1 VVTQHVRKR
10 ARFGINP
17 WEIVA
22 AIVIIAIIAAIAWP
36 VATRARAAAGH
47 DPAEDIGEAS
57 GMYAAS
63 MATDS
68 PALGGNGMD
77 EVE

>member
-1 VVTQHVRKR
+1 MSQHVRRR

-17 WEIVA
+17 WEIVV

-36 VATRARAAAGH
+36 IAARTRATVGL

-63 MATDS
+63 METDS
-68 PALGGNGMD
+68 PALTGNGMD